1 LAVVFII
8 VTFCI
13 IVFILVVITVVIFVV
28 VVVVASLA
36 DTYDLPVVMT
46 CTSAG
51 RLAPELASLVV
62 LNDVFATILPVR
74 MAMMQA

>member
-13 IVFILVVITVVIFVV
+13 IVFILVVITVVIFV